1 MEFVH
6 PERLWFLFFLL
17 IPIVIHLF
25 HFRKRKTLYFSSLRF
40 IQFLEKEQQSTRKL
54 KHLLVLISR
63 VLALAAL
70 IFVFDAAASVSFPL
84 PSPLSDVAT
93 AITTAQ
99 SSDVI
104 RSLISPIANGLFGG
118 LLPEG
123 LRALL
128 AP

>member
-54 KHLLVLISR
+54 KHLLVLLSR
-63 VLALAAL
+63 LFALAAL
-70 IFVFDAAASVSFPL
+70 IFAF
-84 PSPLSDVAT
+84 
-93 AITTAQ
+93 AQ
-99 SSDVI
+99 PQI
-104 RSLISPIANGLFGG
+104 KNGAGQQSG
-118 LLPEG
+118 KP
-123 LRALL
+123 ALL
-128 AP
+128 IYLDNSFSMSAILSLNSFSLSANAGEISMWVLWVKR